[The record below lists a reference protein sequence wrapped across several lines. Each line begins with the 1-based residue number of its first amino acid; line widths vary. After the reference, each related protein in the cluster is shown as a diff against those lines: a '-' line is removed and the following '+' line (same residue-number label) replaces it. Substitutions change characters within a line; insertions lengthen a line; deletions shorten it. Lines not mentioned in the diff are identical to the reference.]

1 MNELWMRRGIC
12 VLGLLV
18 FLGIAWLAST
28 DRRRMNWR
36 LIGSGVLIQL
46 LLGVFLL
53 RTIPGRKVYDAGSNM
68 LSLLV
73 DASNHGSSFLF
84 GEELVSKCP
93 ALGFLP
99 AIIVVSSL
107 TAVLFHLGVL
117 QKIVWLMSKIMV
129 RVMDVSGSESLAAS
143 ANIFVGMTEAP
154 LVVKPYLKTMTR
166 SELMAMMTG
175 GMATSAGGT
184 MAIYAFILKEHGV
197 NPGHLL
203 TASLMSAPA
212 SLVLAKILVP
222 ETEHSLTKG
231 EVSID
236 IPRKDANVIDAAC
249 RGASEGMKLA
259 LNVAAMLIAFI
270 ALIWLVNQ
278 GVGWALPDVGGEPMS
293 LQRVLGW
300 AFAPLAWL
308 MGIPWSESLL
318 VGQFLGEKTI
328 LNEIIAYQ
336 DMAEHS
342 SELSERSK
350 IIVSYAL
357 CGFANFGSVA
367 IMIGGIGGLAPERRK
382 EMAELGMRALLGGT
396 LAAMMTAN
404 IAALMI

>member
-1 MNELWMRRGIC
+1 MNELWMRRGVC

-18 FLGIAWLAST
+18 FLGIAWLVST
-28 DRRRMNWR
+28 DRRKMNWR
-36 LIGSGVLIQL
+36 LIGSGLLIQL
-46 LLGVFLL
+46 LLGIFLL

-84 GEELVSKCP
+84 GKELVSQCP

-117 QKIVWLMSKIMV
+117 QKLVWLMSKIMV

-197 NPGHLL
+197 DPGHLL

-231 EVSID
+231 EVAID
-236 IPRKDANVIDAAC
+236 IPRKDANIFDAAC

-308 MGIPWSESLL
+308 MGIPWSEALL

-342 SELSERSK
+342 AELSTRSK
-350 IIVSYAL
+350 VIVSYAL

-367 IMIGGIGGLAPERRK
+367 IMIGGVGGLAPERRK

-404 IAALMI
+404 IAALLI